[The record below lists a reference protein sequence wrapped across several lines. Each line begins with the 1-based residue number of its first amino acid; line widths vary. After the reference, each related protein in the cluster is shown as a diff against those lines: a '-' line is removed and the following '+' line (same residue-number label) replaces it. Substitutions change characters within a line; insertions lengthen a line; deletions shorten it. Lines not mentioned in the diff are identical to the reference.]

1 MKAQFNWCAAIV
13 VVVVMGV
20 QGGVMAHNQDQT
32 PPTATE
38 GRNRLGETTS
48 PYLLQ
53 HAANPVYWYPWGNE
67 AFEAARTENK
77 PIFMS
82 IGYSTCYWCHVM
94 ERESFEDQEVAD
106 YLNEHFISI
115 KVDRE
120 ERPDVDE
127 IYMTAT
133 QIINRGRG
141 GWPMSV
147 FLEPNELKP
156 FFAGTYFPK
165 EDKGTRRGF
174 MSILA
179 FIDDV
184 WKNESEKVQQQ
195 ADAIADAVINRLTST
210 TETTSLSLEV
220 VKKGVAQLL
229 TRHDRSKGGFATAPK
244 FPMPSYCDFL
254 MEAGWDT
261 PQVKEAVKLTLDEM
275 LMGGM
280 YDQVGGGFHR
290 YSTDANWLVPHF
302 EKMLYDNG
310 QLVSTYAN
318 AYERTGESTYARVIE
333 ETLAY
338 VNRELSAPEGG
349 FFSAQDAET
358 NHLEGETYLWRDAEF
373 VEVLTNAGLGEDV
386 KFARAVYGL
395 NNGTNFRDPHHP
407 EEPPSNVLHFVDH
420 PNDLAASHGF
430 TEIEFNAKID
440 VIDAALLKVRNTRDQ
455 PLTDDKI
462 ITAWNGLMITG
473 FADAARVLKND
484 QWIERAQQAA
494 DFILTQMRNE
504 NGMLLR
510 TWRDGKG
517 GGEAFLVDYAAMIR
531 GLLAIHSANQDPKPL
546 DSAIKLYDQARSL
559 FFVEGRGWFDTKE
572 GQSDLFV
579 RTRALTDGALPA
591 ATSLILADLVTL
603 SEITKDPRFRSDAM
617 KSLNS
622 ESQLLDR
629 APTAAVVATQA
640 FNKLYSV
647 HPELFPET
655 TDTAN
660 TTSSPVHMT
669 CTPSTMQLAVGESRE
684 LTVQLS
690 MTQEW
695 HVNSNAPGNEF
706 AVPLSF
712 KALSDNISIQPS
724 WPASKQMMSAGESVH
739 VYSKNVSIPI
749 VVTADEGAKGP
760 IQLMVTWQ
768 ACDEELCLEPETLQV
783 PCVITVK

>member
-1 MKAQFNWCAAIV
+1 MKAQFNWCVAIV
-13 VVVVMGV
+13 VVAIMGV
-20 QGGVMAHNQDQT
+20 QGGIMANNQDQT

-53 HAANPVYWYPWGNE
+53 HAANPVHWYPWGNE
-67 AFEAARTENK
+67 AFEAARREHK

-147 FLEPNELKP
+147 FLDPVELKP

-184 WKNESEKVQQQ
+184 WKNEPDKVQQQ
-195 ADAIADAVINRLTST
+195 ADAIANAVINRLTST

-229 TRHDRSKGGFATAPK
+229 TQHDRVKGGFATAPK
-244 FPMPSYCDFL
+244 FPMSIYCDFL
-254 MEAGWDT
+254 MEVGWET

-318 AYERTGESTYARVIE
+318 AYERTGETTYARVIE

-338 VNRELSAPEGG
+338 VNRELSAPDGG

-373 VEVLTNAGLGEDV
+373 VEVLNDAGL
-386 KFARAVYGL
+386 
-395 NNGTNFRDPHHP
+395 
-407 EEPPSNVLHFVDH
+407 
-420 PNDLAASHGF
+420 
-430 TEIEFNAKID
+430 
-440 VIDAALLKVRNTRDQ
+440 
-455 PLTDDKI
+455 
-462 ITAWNGLMITG
+462 
-473 FADAARVLKND
+473 
-484 QWIERAQQAA
+484 
-494 DFILTQMRNE
+494 
-504 NGMLLR
+504 
-510 TWRDGKG
+510 
-517 GGEAFLVDYAAMIR
+517 
-531 GLLAIHSANQDPKPL
+531 
-546 DSAIKLYDQARSL
+546 
-559 FFVEGRGWFDTKE
+559 
-572 GQSDLFV
+572 
-579 RTRALTDGALPA
+579 
-591 ATSLILADLVTL
+591 
-603 SEITKDPRFRSDAM
+603 
-617 KSLNS
+617 
-622 ESQLLDR
+622 
-629 APTAAVVATQA
+629 
-640 FNKLYSV
+640 
-647 HPELFPET
+647 
-655 TDTAN
+655 
-660 TTSSPVHMT
+660 
-669 CTPSTMQLAVGESRE
+669 
-684 LTVQLS
+684 
-690 MTQEW
+690 
-695 HVNSNAPGNEF
+695 
-706 AVPLSF
+706 
-712 KALSDNISIQPS
+712 
-724 WPASKQMMSAGESVH
+724 
-739 VYSKNVSIPI
+739 
-749 VVTADEGAKGP
+749 
-760 IQLMVTWQ
+760 
-768 ACDEELCLEPETLQV
+768 
-783 PCVITVK
+783 

>member
-1 MKAQFNWCAAIV
+1 MKAQFNWCATIV
-13 VVVVMGV
+13 VVVIMGV
-20 QGGVMAHNQDQT
+20 QGGIMASNQNQT

-53 HAANPVYWYPWGNE
+53 HAANPIYWYPWGDE
-67 AFEAARTENK
+67 AFEAARRENK

-127 IYMTAT
+127 IYMAAT

-165 EDKGTRRGF
+165 EDKGTGRGF
-174 MSILA
+174 MSILS
-179 FIDDV
+179 FMDDA
-184 WKNESEKVQQQ
+184 WKNEAEKVQQQ
-195 ADAIADAVINRLTST
+195 ADAIATAVINRLTSSS
-210 TETTSLSLEV
+210 ETTSLSVEV
-220 VKKGVAQLL
+220 VKTGIAQLL
-229 TRHDRSKGGFATAPK
+229 TRHDRAKGGFATAPK
-244 FPMPSYCDFL
+244 FPMSIYCDFL

-318 AYERTGESTYARVIE
+318 AYERTGELTYARVIE
-333 ETLAY
+333 ETLEY
-338 VNRELSAPEGG
+338 VNRELSAPGGG

-373 VEVLTNAGLGEDV
+373 VEVLTSAGLGEDV

-395 NNGTNFRDPHHP
+395 NQGTNFTDPHHP
-407 EEPPSNVLHFVDH
+407 EEPPANVLHFVDH

-430 TEIEFNAKID
+430 SEIEFNAKID
-440 VIDAALLKVRNTRDQ
+440 AIDAALLKVRNTRDQ

-494 DFILTQMRNE
+494 DFILAQMRNE

-531 GLLAIHSANQDPKPL
+531 GLLAIHSANQDPNPL

-603 SEITKDPRFRSDAM
+603 SEITNDPRFRSDAM

-655 TDTAN
+655 TDTTN
-660 TTSSPVHMT
+660 TTSSRVHMT
-669 CTPSTMQLAVGESRE
+669 CTPSTMQLVVGESAE
-684 LTVQLS
+684 LTVQLA
-690 MTQEW
+690 MTKNW
-695 HVNSNAPGNEF
+695 HVNSNAPGNEY
-706 AVPLSF
+706 AIPLSF
-712 KALSDNISIQPS
+712 KVLNDNISIEPA
-724 WPASKQMMSAGESVH
+724 WPASIQMMSAGEAVQ
-739 VYSKNVSIPI
+739 VYSEKVSIPI

-768 ACDEELCLEPETLQV
+768 ACDEELCLESETLQV